1 MAFSYRYLVVTGNP
15 ELHVRASLESDLPM
29 EAKILSL
36 RAMARFQMSG
46 GGEPGVRAI
55 GQQDHL
61 GSVACVELSH
71 DVPDV
76 HLHGAFAHAEFV
88 GDYLV
93 LLAPLE
99 QPEHLLL
106 TGRELDWISPSVHR
120 TAGGGG
126 LP

>member
-1 MAFSYRYLVVTGNP
+1 MVQPP
-15 ELHVRASLESDLPM
+15 EELCGA
-29 EAKILSL
+29 
-36 RAMARFQMSG
+36 G
-46 GGEPGVRAI
+46 GGEPGGCAI
-55 GQQDHL
+55 GQQDDL

-76 HLHGAFAHAEFV
+76 HLHGAFAHAEFM

-106 TGRELDWISPSVHR
+106 TS
-120 TAGGGG
+120 
-126 LP
+126 

>member
-1 MAFSYRYLVVTGNP
+1 MISRVVIAHP
-15 ELHVRASLESDLPM
+15 LEELCGT
-29 EAKILSL
+29 
-36 RAMARFQMSG
+36 G
-46 GGEPGVRAI
+46 GGEPSVCAI
-55 GQQDHL
+55 GQQDDL

-76 HLHGAFAHAEFV
+76 HLHSAFAHAEFM

-106 TGRELDWISPSVHR
+106 TS
-120 TAGGGG
+120 
-126 LP
+126 